1 MRSSKQA
8 FLACAV
14 IVCAA
19 LSLGAYSDSGK
30 YDYMKRFSKIFDLV
44 RDEYVR
50 EIPDEELMDGAVR
63 GMLQNLDPHS
73 AFLSKTEFK
82 EMQETTSGE
91 FFGVGIEISTENSQI
106 VVVSPIED
114 TPAFKAGL
122 KAGDLILAVDG
133 QPTVDMTSQEAV
145 SKIRGPKGTEVE
157 LLILHKDSKAPVE
170 VKIVRDAIPL
180 TSVKSRFLD
189 NEGNLWVR
197 LTRFSER
204 TTEELQEALK
214 TMSQKTP
221 IKGIVL
227 DLRNNPGGLLKQA
240 VSVSDVFLRKGN
252 IVSIRGRSG
261 KTRENF
267 DARSNFSDV
276 ACPVVVLINSGTASA
291 SEIVAGALQDHGR
304 AVVLGERS
312 FGKGSVQN
320 VVPLE
325 DGSAVKLTI
334 ALYYTPNG
342 RSIQAEGIEPD
353 IAVPFEI
360 PSEENAKNFRFKTPR
375 EKDLSRHLENGAK
388 RGAKSP
394 DAKKATTEQPKKL
407 LEDDTKKF
415 LEKDNQLRMGLQMVR
430 GLPKLSGIHAD

>member
-1 MRSSKQA
+1 MRPITRI
-8 FLACAV
+8 FLVCAV

-19 LSLGAYSDSGK
+19 LSLGATGDSGK

-50 EIPDEELMDGAVR
+50 EMPDEELMDDAIR

-73 AFLSKTEFK
+73 AFLSKAEFK

-91 FFGVGIEISTENSQI
+91 FFGVGIEISTENNQI
-106 VVVSPIED
+106 IVVSPIED

-122 KAGDLILAVDG
+122 KAGDYILAVDG
-133 QPTVDMTSQEAV
+133 QPTMDMTAQEAV

-157 LLILHKDSKAPVE
+157 LLVLHKDSKTPVE

-180 TSVKSRFLD
+180 ISVKARFLD
-189 NEGNLWVR
+189 DDGNLWVR

-204 TTEELQEALK
+204 TTEELRDAIK
-214 TMSQKTP
+214 TMSQKAP

-240 VSVSDVFLRKGN
+240 VSVSDVFLKKGA

-261 KTRENF
+261 KTIENF
-267 DARSNFSDV
+267 EARNNFGDV
-276 ACPVVVLINSGTASA
+276 SCPVVALINSGTASA
-291 SEIVAGALQDHGR
+291 SEIVAGALQDHDR

-320 VVPLE
+320 VMPLE
-325 DGSAVKLTI
+325 DGSAFKLTI

-353 IAVPFEI
+353 ITVPFEL
-360 PSEENAKNFRFKTPR
+360 PSEETARAFRFNAPR
-375 EKDLSRHLENGAK
+375 EKDLSRHLENGGK
-388 RGAKSP
+388 RGARS
-394 DAKKATTEQPKKL
+394 ANATAGKTRKL

-430 GLPKLSGIHAD
+430 GLPKLSEIRVN